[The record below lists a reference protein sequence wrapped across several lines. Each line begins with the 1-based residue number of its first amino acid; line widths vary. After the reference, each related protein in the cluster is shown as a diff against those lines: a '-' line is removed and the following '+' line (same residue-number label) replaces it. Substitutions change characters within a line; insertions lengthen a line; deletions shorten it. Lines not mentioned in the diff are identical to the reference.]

1 MICYPVES
9 RREIDIEISNKD
21 IINRILKNLDMW
33 TLRVSLWEL
42 NLMFKQATTNS
53 VSLLCHLRNLPKAGS
68 FLASQTYNYDKF
80 LVEEKPATLEVVCSI
95 LLSYFLFIESR
106 NIILS

>member
-9 RREIDIEISNKD
+9 RSQPDIGELSNKD
-21 IINRILKNLDMW
+21 IINKILKTLDMW

-53 VSLLCHLRNLPKAGS
+53 VSSTVQH
-68 FLASQTYNYDKF
+68 
-80 LVEEKPATLEVVCSI
+80 
-95 LLSYFLFIESR
+95 SR
-106 NIILS
+106 NGK